1 MWVFS
6 LEHNKWQRIHLI
18 MTEPSDC
25 LFRLIA
31 LKVNWLR
38 QNELKKKCSYLLQC
52 QLDVTELT
60 VDVIQKLLC

>member
-6 LEHNKWQRIHLI
+6 LEQKKWQRIYLI
-18 MTEPSDC
+18 MTEPLDC

-38 QNELKKKCSYLLQC
+38 QNKLKKYSYLLQC

-60 VDVIQKLLC
+60 VDVIQKLR